1 MKKLDPT
8 MAQQV
13 AQAISVFQEKR
24 TGYPPKAVTVVLS
37 DDTLV
42 VTLHEAL
49 SPAEK
54 ALASTPEGAAQVQEF
69 HRQLFKSS
77 VDLLREEIKRIT
89 GVAVGEAAAEVE
101 TTTGAVVHAFTSGT
115 MVQVFR
121 LAGRISAEAWNGN
134 GLKDQSQK
142 HGGFAMLVLSRKS
155 RESVVVGGSDGFHR
169 LLKVTVLGIKGTN
182 VKLGFEVDADVPV
195 HRSEVWERINGNG
208 QASSP
213 TEEPASTSS
222 SES

>member
-13 AQAISVFQEKR
+13 AQAVSVFQQRR

-54 ALASTPEGAAQVQEF
+54 ALANTPEGAIQVQEF
-69 HRQLFKSS
+69 HRQLFKNS
-77 VDLLREEIKRIT
+77 VDLLRQEIKRIT

-101 TTTGAVVHAFTSGT
+101 TITGAVVHAFTTGT
-115 MVQVFR
+115 MVQVFQ
-121 LAGRISAEAWNGN
+121 LAGNISAETWNGN
-134 GLKDQSQK
+134 GLVDQS
-142 HGGFAMLVLSRKS
+142 H
-155 RESVVVGGSDGFHR
+155 
-169 LLKVTVLGIKGTN
+169 T
-182 VKLGFEVDADVPV
+182 
-195 HRSEVWERINGNG
+195 
-208 QASSP
+208 
-213 TEEPASTSS
+213 TEGLPC
-222 SES
+222 

>member
-1 MKKLDPT
+1 MKELNPT

-13 AQAISVFQEKR
+13 AQAISAFQEQR

-54 ALASTPEGAAQVQEF
+54 ALAGTPEGAAQVQEF

-77 VDLLREEIKRIT
+77 VDSLRKEIKRIT

-101 TTTGAVVHAFTSGT
+101 TTTGAVVHAFTTGT

-121 LAGRISAEAWNGN
+121 LDGRIPAIAWNGN
-134 GLKDQSQK
+134 GSCD
-142 HGGFAMLVLSRKS
+142 
-155 RESVVVGGSDGFHR
+155 
-169 LLKVTVLGIKGTN
+169 
-182 VKLGFEVDADVPV
+182 
-195 HRSEVWERINGNG
+195 RSEDTGDL
-208 QASSP
+208 P
-213 TEEPASTSS
+213 C
-222 SES
+222 

>member
-1 MKKLDPT
+1 MKKLDPS

-13 AQAISVFQEKR
+13 AQAISVFQEQR
-24 TGYPPKAVTVVLS
+24 TGHPPKAVTVVLS

-49 SPAEK
+49 SPAER
-54 ALASTPEGAAQVQEF
+54 ALTTTPEGALQVQEF

-89 GVAVGEAAAEVE
+89 GVAVGEAAVEVE

-121 LAGRISAEAWNGN
+121 LAGKIAAEAWNGG
-134 GLKDQSQK
+134 GLKDQSQNK
-142 HGGFAMLVLSRKS
+142 
-155 RESVVVGGSDGFHR
+155 EGS
-169 LLKVTVLGIKGTN
+169 LC
-182 VKLGFEVDADVPV
+182 
-195 HRSEVWERINGNG
+195 
-208 QASSP
+208 
-213 TEEPASTSS
+213 
-222 SES
+222 

>member
-13 AQAISVFQEKR
+13 AQAISVFQEQR
-24 TGYPPKAVTVVLS
+24 TGHPPKAVTVVLS

-54 ALASTPEGAAQVQEF
+54 AVARTPEGTAQVQEF

-101 TTTGAVVHAFTSGT
+101 TTTGAFVRIVFSVCPRSVSIDGAGGGVSDAERAPAARRGAARARRRSPRSPRGPHRWRSPGRCSAARGSRPQPKGTASDRSVRAVVGRT
-115 MVQVFR
+115 FR
-121 LAGRISAEAWNGN
+121 LWSNRTRQGSA
-134 GLKDQSQK
+134 S
-142 HGGFAMLVLSRKS
+142 MR
-155 RESVVVGGSDGFHR
+155 RVGS
-169 LLKVTVLGIKGTN
+169 
-182 VKLGFEVDADVPV
+182 AVPV
-195 HRSEVWERINGNG
+195 DGPRRILDGR
-208 QASSP
+208 
-213 TEEPASTSS
+213 
-222 SES
+222 